1 MWLINRKIMKKKG
14 TKIFLVFNNL
24 FFNNFFNIIFFLAYI
39 EVRRNLYLY
48 ISI

>member
-14 TKIFLVFNNL
+14 TNIFLVFNNL
-24 FFNNFFNIIFFLAYI
+24 FFNNFFNILFSCV